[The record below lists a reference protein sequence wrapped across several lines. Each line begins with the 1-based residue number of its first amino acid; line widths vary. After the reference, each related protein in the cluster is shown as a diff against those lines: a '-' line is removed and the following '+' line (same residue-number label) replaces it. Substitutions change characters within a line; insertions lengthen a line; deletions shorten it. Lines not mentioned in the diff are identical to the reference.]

1 MWRMHVVTLAQH
13 CSRQKVKTVS
23 YHTVTM
29 VCCELIYEQPRSLQ
43 KSYQGRGKKAY
54 CIKIFLGLV
63 FPQIQPFFQSFT
75 VFGEIVQ

>member
-1 MWRMHVVTLAQH
+1 MGRMHVVTLAQH
-13 CSRQKVKTVS
+13 CSRQKVKAVS

-54 CIKIFLGLV
+54 CV
-63 FPQIQPFFQSFT
+63 NYSVSPHSFADFHN
-75 VFGEIVQ
+75 VVQ